1 MRLMLL
7 VPAVVLGLVGAG
19 TVAAR
24 AAEAP
29 AGPPVVDV
37 LMLYTPQ
44 AAQESGGEAV
54 LRDIADRA
62 AASVNAAFTRSEAN
76 VRTRI
81 VGVAPA
87 PDYNPPGGKED
98 GYDYLFHK
106 PASAGRIRDRY
117 KADVVGLFAADTG
130 GFSNAVS
137 RPVPRTS

>member
-1 MRLMLL
+1 MRLKLL
-7 VPAVVLGLVGAG
+7 VPAVVIGLVGAG

-24 AAEAP
+24 AAEP
-29 AGPPVVDV
+29 PTGPPTGPPVVDV

-62 AASVNAAFTRSEAN
+62 AASVNDAFTRSEAD

-87 PDYNPPGGKED
+87 PDYHPPGGKED

-106 PASAGRIRDRY
+106 PA
-117 KADVVGLFAADTG
+117 
-130 GFSNAVS
+130 
-137 RPVPRTS
+137 